1 MLRPVVRQNLANPP
15 AGQASIMA
23 LQSALCV
30 DDGELRLYENML
42 AAKIGSTLLGFL

>member
-23 LQSALCV
+23 LQTALCV
-30 DDGELRLYENML
+30 DYGELCLYENRD
-42 AAKIGSTLLGFL
+42 AAKTGSTLFEFI